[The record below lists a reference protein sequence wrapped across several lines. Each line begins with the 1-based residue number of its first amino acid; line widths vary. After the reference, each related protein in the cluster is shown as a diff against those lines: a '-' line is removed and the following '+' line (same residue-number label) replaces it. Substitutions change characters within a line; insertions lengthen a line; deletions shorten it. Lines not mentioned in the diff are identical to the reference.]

1 MNLVTA
7 FNRIGCSNL
16 NAHEGLMQN
25 ILRKEWGYKGLIST
39 DMVNGQNYFLPGEC
53 ILGGVTMM
61 ANGRGASADLKTEWV
76 DYEATNI
83 AKDKLLNEHLHI
95 NMKYQWYAYANSNLL
110 NGMDGSVTVI
120 NVIPSWQI
128 MFNVL
133 TGTFSVVLVASLGLM
148 LFANIKGKKEEE

>member
-1 MNLVTA
+1 
-7 FNRIGCSNL
+7 
-16 NAHEGLMQN
+16 
-25 ILRKEWGYKGLIST
+25 
-39 DMVNGQNYFLPGEC
+39 
-53 ILGGVTMM
+53 M

-83 AKDKLLNEHLHI
+83 AKDKLLNEHLHT

-120 NVIPSWQI
+120 NVTPSWQI

-133 TGTFSVVLVASLGLM
+133 TGTFSVVLAACLGLM
-148 LFANIKGKKEEE
+148 VFANVKGKKEEE